1 VRTRRRAALAL
12 LLCLIAI
19 LVAVPQGIVG
29 AVNRLVTVSYDNPAT
44 QILDELTCEKAS
56 ASNRLLEATERLRA
70 VAETFQRF
78 SGHEADGRASRA
90 ALDSRAARS
99 PPAA

>member
-1 VRTRRRAALAL
+1 MRHRRHAGLAL

-56 ASNRLLEATERLRA
+56 PRDRLLEATERLRA
-70 VAETFQRF
+70 VAETFHRF
-78 SGHEADGRASRA
+78 SGHEAYTHASRP
-90 ALDSRAARS
+90 ALDARAARA